1 MSGQLDQLCVNTIRM
16 LAVDMVQQ
24 AKSGHP
30 GTPMGAADM
39 TYILW
44 DRFMRF
50 NPANPAWDN
59 RDRFVLS
66 PGHACALLYSV
77 LHLYG
82 YELPLEDL
90 KRFRQWESKC
100 PGHPEYG
107 ETPGVEVTTGPL
119 GQGFATAVGLAM
131 AEAHLAALFNKPGYD
146 IVDHYTYGICGDG
159 DLMEGIT
166 SEAASLAGFLG
177 LGKLIFLYDDN
188 RISIEGN
195 TRDTAFSERVGAR
208 FESYGWHVQSVPNG
222 HDFFS
227 VEDALKQARACVD
240 QPSLI
245 VCRTHIG
252 YGSPEQDSAKVHGEP
267 FKDEHYKATRT
278 YFGFPPDEPFH
289 IPAEALAHFRE
300 ALGRGAQQE
309 AEWQGR
315 LAAYAKEHPD
325 LAARYQVMM
334 KGELPEGWDA
344 KVPVFTLEQDGAMAT
359 RDCSGK
365 VINGLAKG
373 LRGYLVG
380 GSADLAPSTKT
391 YMTGHGD
398 VGFHEFAGDNIHFG
412 VREHAMGAAANGLAL
427 HGGTIP
433 YCATFLQFF
442 SYMAPTVRL
451 AALMKQRVVFI
462 YTHDSIGLGEDGPT
476 HQPVEHLAWLRA
488 MPNVMTL
495 RPADGN
501 ETAWAWR
508 LALQRRHGPT
518 VLCFSRQKLPTLDRK
533 LCAGAENVA
542 KGAYV
547 LLDCQGTPQLILIA
561 GGGELVLA
569 LEAHK
574 KLSAEGLRV
583 RLVSF
588 PCWDLFEAQPQAYR
602 DSVLPPSVKARLG
615 VEAASPQGWDRY
627 LGPVSR
633 DNFIGMWGYGAS
645 APYEVLAKEFGFT
658 VDNTVAKAKA
668 LVGK

>member
-1 MSGQLDQLCVNTIRM
+1 MSAQLDQICVNTIRM

-30 GTPMGAADM
+30 GTPMGAADL

-66 PGHACALLYSV
+66 PGHACALLYSL

-82 YELPLEDL
+82 YPLPLEDL

-119 GQGFATAVGLAM
+119 GQGLATAVGLAM
-131 AEAHLAALFNKPGYD
+131 AEAHLAALYNKPGYN

-159 DLMEGIT
+159 DLMEGVT
-166 SEAASLAGFLG
+166 SEAASLAGYLG

-208 FESYGWHVQSVPNG
+208 FEAYGWQVQNVPNG

-227 VEDALKQARACVD
+227 VEDALNQARACAD

-267 FKDEHYKATRT
+267 FKDEHYKATRVH
-278 YFGFPPDEPFH
+278 FGFPPDQPFH
-289 IPAEALAHFRE
+289 IPAEAQGHFRQTAE
-300 ALGRGAQQE
+300 RGAKQE
-309 AEWQGR
+309 ADWKQR
-315 LAAYAKEHPD
+315 LAAYGKEYPE
-325 LAARYQVMM
+325 LAARYQQVM
-334 KGELPEGWDA
+334 KGELPAGWETRI
-344 KVPVFTLEQDGAMAT
+344 PEFTPEKDGAMAT

-365 VINGLAKG
+365 VLNALAEG

-398 VGFHEFAGDNIHFG
+398 VGFHDFTGDNIHFG

-427 HGGTIP
+427 HGGLIP

-442 SYMAPTVRL
+442 NYMSPTVRL
-451 AALMKQRVVFI
+451 AALMKQRAIFV

-488 MPNVMTL
+488 MPNVLTL

-508 LALQRRHGPT
+508 LALERRDGPT

-533 LCAGAENVA
+533 VCAGAENVQ

-561 GGGELVLA
+561 GGGELVFA

-588 PCWDLFEAQPQAYR
+588 PSWGLFEAQPQAYK

-615 VEAASPQGWDRY
+615 IEAASPQGWDRY
-627 LGPVSR
+627 LGPVSEA
-633 DNFIGMWGYGAS
+633 NFIGMWGYGAS
-645 APYEVLAKEFGFT
+645 APYEVLAKHFGFT
-658 VDNTVAKAKA
+658 VENAVAKGKA
-668 LVGK
+668 LAGA

>member
-44 DRFMRF
+44 DRFLRF
-50 NPANPAWDN
+50 NPANPAWEN

-66 PGHACALLYSV
+66 PGHACALLYSL

-90 KRFRQWESKC
+90 KRFRQWGSKC

-131 AEAHLAALFNKPGYD
+131 AEAHLAALFNKPGYN

-159 DLMEGIT
+159 DLMEGVS
-166 SEAASLAGFLG
+166 SEAASLAGYLG

-188 RISIEGN
+188 RISIEGH

-208 FESYGWHVQSVPNG
+208 FEAYGWQVQSVPNG

-227 VEDALKQARACVD
+227 VEDALNQARACAD

-245 VCRTHIG
+245 ICRTHIG

-267 FKDEHYKATRT
+267 FKDEHYRATRAH
-278 YFGFPPDEPFH
+278 FGFPPDQPFYA
-289 IPAEALAHFRE
+289 PAEALSHFRE
-300 ALGRGAQQE
+300 ALGRGARLE
-309 AEWQGR
+309 AEWRAR
-315 LAAYAKEHPD
+315 LDAYATEYPE
-325 LAARYQVMM
+325 LAARYRQMM
-334 KGELPEGWDA
+334 KGELPAGWDA
-344 KVPVFTLEQDGAMAT
+344 KIPVFTPEKDGTMAT

-365 VINGLAKG
+365 VINGLAES

-391 YMTGHGD
+391 YMSGHGD
-398 VGFHEFAGDNIHFG
+398 VGFHEFSGDNIHFG
-412 VREHAMGAAANGLAL
+412 VREHAMGAAVNGLAL
-427 HGGTIP
+427 HGGVIP
-433 YCATFLQFF
+433 YCATFLQFLN
-442 SYMAPTVRL
+442 YMAPTVRL
-451 AALMKQRVVFI
+451 AALMKQRAIFV

-488 MPNVMTL
+488 MPNATTI

-508 LALQRRHGPT
+508 IALQRREGPT
-518 VLCFSRQKLPTLDRK
+518 VLCFSRQKLPTLDRAQ
-533 LCAGAENVA
+533 CAGAENLA

-547 LLDCQGTPQLILIA
+547 LLDCQGPPQLILIA
-561 GGGELVLA
+561 AGGELCLA

-574 KLSAEGLRV
+574 VLSAEGLGVRV
-583 RLVSF
+583 VSF
-588 PCWDLFEAQPQAYR
+588 PSWDLFEAQPQAYR
-602 DSVLPPSVKARLG
+602 DSVLPPQVKARLG
-615 VEAASPQGWDRY
+615 IEAASPQGWDRY

-645 APYEVLAKEFGFT
+645 APYEVLAREFGFT
-658 VDNTVAKAKA
+658 AENVAARGRA
-668 LVGK
+668 LAGA

>member
-44 DRFMRF
+44 DRFLRF

-66 PGHACALLYSV
+66 PGHACALLYSL

-82 YELPLEDL
+82 YDLSLDEL

-107 ETPGVEVTTGPL
+107 ETPGVEMTTGPL
-119 GQGFATAVGLAM
+119 GQGFASAVGLAM
-131 AEAHLAALFNKPGYD
+131 GEAHLAALYNRPGHA

-159 DLMEGIT
+159 DLMEGVT
-166 SEAASLAGFLG
+166 SEAASMAGYLG

-188 RISIEGN
+188 HISIEGN

-208 FESYGWHVQSVPNG
+208 FEAYGWHVQSLPNG

-227 VEDALKQARACVD
+227 VEDALNQARACAD

-252 YGSPEQDSAKVHGEP
+252 YGSPEQDTAKVHGEP
-267 FKDEHYKATRT
+267 FKEEHYKATRT
-278 YFGFPPDEPFH
+278 HFGFPPDQPFH
-289 IPAEALAHFRE
+289 IPKEAQGHFRE
-300 ALGRGAQQE
+300 TAARGTRLE
-309 AEWQGR
+309 ADWRGR
-315 LAAYAKEHPD
+315 LAAYAKEYPE
-325 LAARYQVMM
+325 LAARYQLVM
-334 KGELPEGWDA
+334 KGDLPADWDA
-344 KVPVFTLEQDGAMAT
+344 HIPEFTPEKDGAMAT
-359 RDCSGK
+359 RDCSSK
-365 VINGLAKG
+365 VLNGLAES

-398 VGFHEFAGDNIHFG
+398 VGFHDFAGDNIHFG
-412 VREHAMGAAANGLAL
+412 VREHAMGAAVNGLAL
-427 HGGTIP
+427 HGGLIP

-442 SYMAPTVRL
+442 NYMSPTVRL
-451 AALMKQRVVFI
+451 AALMKQRAIFV

-488 MPNVMTL
+488 MPNVLTL

-508 LALQRRHGPT
+508 LALTRNDGPT
-518 VLCFSRQKLPTLDRK
+518 VLCFSRQKLPTIDRK
-533 LCAGAENVA
+533 THGAAELVQ

-547 LLDCQGTPQLILIA
+547 LIDCQGEPQLILIS
-561 GGGELVLA
+561 GGGELCFA
-569 LEAHK
+569 MEAHK
-574 KLSAEGLRV
+574 QLSAEGLRV
-583 RLVSF
+583 RVVSF
-588 PCWDLFEAQPQAYR
+588 PSWGLFEAQPQAYK
-602 DSVLPPSVKARLG
+602 DSVLPPQVKARLG
-615 VEAASPQGWDRY
+615 IEAASPQGWDRY
-627 LGPVSR
+627 LGPVSEA
-633 DNFIGMWGYGAS
+633 NFIGMWGFGAS
-645 APYEVLAKEFGFT
+645 APYEVLAKHFGFT
-658 VDNTVAKAKA
+658 VENVVAKAKA
-668 LVGK
+668 LAGK

>member
-668 LVGK
+668 LLGK

>member
-44 DRFMRF
+44 DRFLRF

-66 PGHACALLYSV
+66 PGHACALLYSL

-82 YELPLEDL
+82 YDLSLDEL

-107 ETPGVEVTTGPL
+107 ETPGVEMTTGPL
-119 GQGFATAVGLAM
+119 GQGFASAVGLAM
-131 AEAHLAALFNKPGYD
+131 GEAHLAALYNRPGHA

-159 DLMEGIT
+159 DLMEGVT
-166 SEAASLAGFLG
+166 SEAASMAGYLG

-188 RISIEGN
+188 HISIEGN

-208 FESYGWHVQSVPNG
+208 FEAYGWHVQSLPNG

-227 VEDALKQARACVD
+227 VEDALNQARACAD

-252 YGSPEQDSAKVHGEP
+252 YGSPEQDTAKVHGEP
-267 FKDEHYKATRT
+267 FKEEHYKATRT
-278 YFGFPPDEPFH
+278 HFGFPPDQPFH
-289 IPAEALAHFRE
+289 IPKEAQGHFRE
-300 ALGRGAQQE
+300 TAARGTRLE
-309 AEWQGR
+309 ADWRGR
-315 LAAYAKEHPD
+315 LAAYAKEYPE
-325 LAARYQVMM
+325 LAARYQLVM
-334 KGELPEGWDA
+334 KGDLPADWDA
-344 KVPVFTLEQDGAMAT
+344 HIPEFTPEKDGAMAT
-359 RDCSGK
+359 RDCSSK
-365 VINGLAKG
+365 VLNGLAES

-398 VGFHEFAGDNIHFG
+398 VGFHDFAGDNIHFG
-412 VREHAMGAAANGLAL
+412 VREHAMGAAVNGLAL
-427 HGGTIP
+427 HGGLIP

-442 SYMAPTVRL
+442 NYMSPTVRL
-451 AALMKQRVVFI
+451 AALMKQRAIFV

-488 MPNVMTL
+488 MPNVLTL

-508 LALQRRHGPT
+508 LALTRNDGPT
-518 VLCFSRQKLPTLDRK
+518 VLCFSRQKLPTVDRK
-533 LCAGAENVA
+533 THGAAELVQ

-547 LLDCQGTPQLILIA
+547 LIDCQGEPELILIS
-561 GGGELVLA
+561 GGGELCFA
-569 LEAHK
+569 MEAHK
-574 KLSAEGLRV
+574 QLSAEGLRV
-583 RLVSF
+583 RVVSF
-588 PCWDLFEAQPQAYR
+588 PSWGLFEAQPQAYK
-602 DSVLPPSVKARLG
+602 DSVLPPQVKARLG
-615 VEAASPQGWDRY
+615 IEAASPQGWDRY
-627 LGPVSR
+627 LGPVSEA
-633 DNFIGMWGYGAS
+633 NFIGMWGFGAS
-645 APYEVLAKEFGFT
+645 APYEVLAKHFGFT
-658 VDNTVAKAKA
+658 VENVVAKGKA
-668 LVGK
+668 LAGK